1 VLWPNSSLFV
11 WLDRCLTVKINR
23 MYQIG
28 YFVLVILISYCLP
41 GLPEA
46 FAGSPPSPAGNAL
59 LLSDLHFD
67 PLADPSLVKRLID
80 APVSDWETIFS
91 SSRQTG
97 YAHTPQDAN
106 YPLIK
111 SALSAAA
118 AQTSVDFV
126 ATTGDYLRHN
136 FEETFIKAGGT
147 SDEFTDFA
155 TKTALFVVHTL
166 QTTFRVP
173 VYFALGNDDS
183 ACGDYR
189 VDPGGPFLAQLSDS
203 LEVLKDHPDAAADF
217 RAAGFYELPHPTLAN
232 HKILVLNTVLWSRSY
247 AICGSDPGDPGSAE
261 MQWLGW
267 QLYRAKT
274 SGNKV
279 VLMMHI
285 PPGIDSYKS
294 AHAGAGKAATEFWQS
309 HYFTQFLDLMKTY
322 GSIVQIALSGHTH
335 MDDFRVLSPGDS
347 ASPIAFRIT
356 PAISPIFGNNPGF
369 SVLQYQVSTGEVS
382 DITTYYLDLAG
393 GGADPKWALEYRFST
408 AYGYNS
414 FSAENLQSLAAAIR
428 SDPSVRQIFAGYYAT
443 SAPSPIKA
451 ENWQF
456 YACSETQFTS
466 SDYGSCV
473 SGPQNGGAKGDH

>member
-1 VLWPNSSLFV
+1 M
-11 WLDRCLTVKINR
+11 K
-23 MYQIG
+23 QIG
-28 YFVLVILISYCLP
+28 YFVRVILILFCLP
-41 GLPEA
+41 VLPQA
-46 FAGSPPSPAGNAL
+46 LAGAPQPPSPSAGNAL
-59 LLSDLHFD
+59 LISDLHFD
-67 PLADPSLVKRLID
+67 PLADPSLVKLLID

-91 SSRQTG
+91 SSKQTG
-97 YAHTPQDAN
+97 YAHAPQDAN

-118 AQTSVDFV
+118 AQTSIDFV
-126 ATTGDYLRHN
+126 AATGDYLRHN
-136 FEETFIKAGGT
+136 FEEAFLKAGGT

-155 TKTALFVVHTL
+155 TKTALFVVHSL

-189 VDPGGPFLAQLSDS
+189 VDPGGPFLAQLADS
-203 LEVLKDHPDAAADF
+203 LEVLKNHPDAAADF
-217 RAAGFYELPHPTLAN
+217 RAAGFYEVPHPTLAN
-232 HKILVLNTVLWSRSY
+232 HEILVLNTVLWSRSY
-247 AICGSDPGDPGSAE
+247 AICGSDSGDAGNAE

-267 QLYRAKT
+267 RLYRAKI

-279 VLMMHI
+279 MLMMHI

-294 AHAGAGKAATEFWQS
+294 AHAGTGKAATEFWQS
-309 HYFTQFLDLMKTY
+309 HFFIQFLDLMKTY
-322 GSIVQIALSGHTH
+322 GSIVQIALAGHTH

-369 SVLQYQVSTGEVS
+369 SVLQYQVGSGEVS
-382 DITTYYLDLAG
+382 DIATYYLNLVG
-393 GGADPKWALEYRFST
+393 GSADPKWALEYRFST
-408 AYGYNS
+408 AYGYNA
-414 FSAENLQSLAAAIR
+414 FSGENLQSLAVAIH
-428 SDPSVRQIFAGYYAT
+428 SDPSVRHVFAGYYAT

-466 SDYGSCV
+466 SDYGNCL
-473 SGPQNGGAKGDH
+473 SGTQKTGKKTDQ

>member
-1 VLWPNSSLFV
+1 MGQIRYLVLL
-11 WLDRCLTVKINR
+11 
-23 MYQIG
+23 
-28 YFVLVILISYCLP
+28 ILISFFSP
-41 GLPEA
+41 GLPVA
-46 FAGSPPSPAGNAL
+46 FAGSPPAPAGNVL

-91 SSRQTG
+91 SSKQTG
-97 YAHTPQDAN
+97 YAHAPQDSN

-118 AQTSVDFV
+118 EQTSVDFV
-126 ATTGDYLRHN
+126 AATGDYLRHN
-136 FEETFIKAGGT
+136 FEEAFLKAGGT
-147 SDEFTDFA
+147 SDEFADFA

-166 QTTFRVP
+166 QTTFRIP

-189 VDPGGPFLAQLSDS
+189 VDPGGPFLAQLADS
-203 LEVLKDHPDAAADF
+203 LEVLRNHPDAAADF

-232 HKILVLNTVLWSRSY
+232 HEILVLNTVLWSRSY
-247 AICGSDPGDPGSAE
+247 AICGSDSGDAGNAE

-267 QLYRAKT
+267 QLCRAKI

-279 VLMMHI
+279 MLMMHI

-294 AHAGAGKAATEFWQS
+294 AHAGAGKAGTEFWQS
-309 HYFTQFLDLMKTY
+309 HFFTQFLDLMKTY
-322 GSIVQIALSGHTH
+322 GSIAQIALAGHTH

-347 ASPIAFRIT
+347 TSPIAFRIT

-369 SVLQYQVSTGEVS
+369 SVLQYQVGTGDVS
-382 DITTYYLDLAG
+382 DIATYYLDLAG
-393 GGADPKWALEYRFST
+393 GSADPKWALEYRFSS
-408 AYGYNS
+408 AYGYNTV
-414 FSAENLQSLAAAIR
+414 SAENLLSLAAAIH
-428 SDPSVRQIFAGYYAT
+428 SDPSVRHVFAGYYAT

-456 YACSETQFTS
+456 YACSETQFTT
-466 SDYGSCV
+466 SDYASCL
-473 SGPQNGGAKGDH
+473 SSPENSEAKSDH

>member
-1 VLWPNSSLFV
+1 MGQIRYLVLL
-11 WLDRCLTVKINR
+11 
-23 MYQIG
+23 
-28 YFVLVILISYCLP
+28 ILISFFSP
-41 GLPEA
+41 GLPVA
-46 FAGSPPSPAGNAL
+46 FAGSPPAPAGNVL

-91 SSRQTG
+91 SSKQTG
-97 YAHTPQDAN
+97 YAHAPQDSN

-118 AQTSVDFV
+118 EQTSVDFV
-126 ATTGDYLRHN
+126 AATGDYLRHN
-136 FEETFIKAGGT
+136 FEETFLKAGGT
-147 SDEFTDFA
+147 SDEFADFA
-155 TKTALFVVHTL
+155 SKTALFVVHTL

-189 VDPGGPFLAQLSDS
+189 VDPGGPFLAQLADS
-203 LEVLKDHPDAAADF
+203 LEVLRNHPDAAADF

-232 HKILVLNTVLWSRSY
+232 HEILVLNTVLWSRSY
-247 AICGSDPGDPGSAE
+247 AICGSDSGDAGNAE

-267 QLYRAKT
+267 QLYRAKI

-279 VLMMHI
+279 MLMMHI

-294 AHAGAGKAATEFWQS
+294 AHAGAGKAGTEFWQS
-309 HYFTQFLDLMKTY
+309 HFFTQFLDLMKTY
-322 GSIVQIALSGHTH
+322 GSIAQIALAGHTH

-347 ASPIAFRIT
+347 TSPIAFRIT

-369 SVLQYQVSTGEVS
+369 SVLQYQVGTGDVS
-382 DITTYYLDLAG
+382 DIATYYLDLAG
-393 GGADPKWALEYRFST
+393 GSADPKWALEYRFSS
-408 AYGYNS
+408 AYGYNTV
-414 FSAENLQSLAAAIR
+414 SAENLLSLAAAIH
-428 SDPSVRQIFAGYYAT
+428 SDPSVRHVFAGYYAT

-456 YACSETQFTS
+456 YACSETQFTT
-466 SDYGSCV
+466 SDYASCL
-473 SGPQNGGAKGDH
+473 SSPENSEAKSDH